1 MSRLIDTIDY
11 NTKVKIGN
19 KWYIAKPV
27 GEDSL
32 EFRVKSLELFS
43 LRCDLELYNLETAFG
58 GRRESQF
65 ECFLI
70 L

>member
-32 EFRVKSLELFS
+32 EFRVKSAIEVLKGKAI
-43 LRCDLELYNLETAFG
+43 AFHYK
-58 GRRESQF
+58 ED
-65 ECFLI
+65 EEEE
-70 L
+70 